1 MRTFSQPAY
10 VSLMSRLTDEVWLA
24 FLDIEI
30 DAETFHVV
38 ANAKE
43 PVTSNGVEYTP
54 YPFDVLLPTESTD
67 SIEQVQITIDNV
79 DRLLVDSLR
88 AAQSP
93 LVFTLRF
100 ALASQP
106 DVIELE
112 LADLESQLVNFDA
125 RKITAT
131 LSISDVWNAKF
142 PSVGPIYDPSQY
154 PGLF

>member
-10 VSLMSRLTDEVWLA
+10 VSLMSRITDEVWLA
-24 FLDIEI
+24 FLDIHI
-30 DAETFHVV
+30 DAETYYVV
-38 ANAKE
+38 ANSKV
-43 PVTSNGVEYTP
+43 PVVSNGQEYTP
-54 YPFDVLLPTESTD
+54 YPFDVLLPTESTE

-79 DRLLVDSLR
+79 DRMFVDALR
-88 AAQSP
+88 AAVSP
-93 LVFTLRF
+93 LNFTLRF

-112 LADLESQLVNFDA
+112 LANLESQLVDFDA

-131 LSISDVWNAKF
+131 LSIADVWNAKF
-142 PSVGPIYDPSQY
+142 PSVGPIYDPSQC